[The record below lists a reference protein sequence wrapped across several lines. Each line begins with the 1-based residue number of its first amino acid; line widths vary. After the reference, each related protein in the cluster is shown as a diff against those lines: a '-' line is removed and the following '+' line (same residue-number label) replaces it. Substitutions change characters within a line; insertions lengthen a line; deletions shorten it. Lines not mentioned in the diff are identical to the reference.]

1 MKLSRLFTPLFF
13 ALSLLFA
20 QQVGAAHVLWHTLQ
34 EESQQNKNL
43 PHPAC
48 EKCEHYAQL
57 CSALNVAAIDFTPP
71 ALFDEQ
77 VRQPAVRFH
86 SIHTL
91 AAVARGPPVSF
102 RNNIT

>member
-1 MKLSRLFTPLFF
+1 MKLLRLFTPLLF

-20 QQVGAAHVLWHTLQ
+20 QQVGAAHVLRHTLQ

-57 CSALNVAAIDFTPP
+57 CSALNVAALDLAPP
-71 ALFDEQ
+71 PVAAETIRHF
-77 VRQPAVRFH
+77 AVPFR

-91 AAVARGPPVSF
+91 TAVARGPPISF
-102 RNNIT
+102 RSIA